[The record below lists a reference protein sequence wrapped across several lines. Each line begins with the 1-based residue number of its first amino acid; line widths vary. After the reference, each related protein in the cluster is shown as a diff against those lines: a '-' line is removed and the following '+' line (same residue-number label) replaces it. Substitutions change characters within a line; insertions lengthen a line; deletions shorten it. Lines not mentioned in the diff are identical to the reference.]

1 MSLLDEMNRNDQRN
15 RLVSTLNKRN
25 KQLSSLTKQKEACE
39 MKCKKLEEENAKL
52 KAALNKAPKSRT
64 STKKKSYQSKREA
77 KVELPQENLISK
89 EPTNDD
95 TE

>member
-25 KQLSSLTKQKEACE
+25 QQLSSLLKQKEACE
-39 MKCKKLEEENAKL
+39 MKCKKLEEEVVKL
-52 KAALNKAPKSRT
+52 KADLAKASSNKTSSR
-64 STKKKSYQSKREA
+64 KKSYQSKRVA
-77 KVELPQENLISK
+77 KVDPPQENLKSK
-89 EPTNDD
+89 ESTNDD